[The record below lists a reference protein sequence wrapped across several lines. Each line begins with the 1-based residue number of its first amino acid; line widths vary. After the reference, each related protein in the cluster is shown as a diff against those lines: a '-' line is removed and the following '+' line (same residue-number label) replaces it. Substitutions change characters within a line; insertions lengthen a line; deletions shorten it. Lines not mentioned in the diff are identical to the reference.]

1 MTKRK
6 LTERDL
12 EILKAIWN
20 HGGETTEREVA
31 SEMKLELGW
40 SRVYLKSLGKADL
53 IDIYRSGKVKMTY
66 KGRMALG
73 VPEASSTLR
82 YFERGKE
89 IPVRD
94 EDASVQTKAIRRL
107 WGK

>member
-12 EILKAIWN
+12 EILKVIWS
-20 HGGETTEREVA
+20 HGGEITEREVA
-31 SEMKLELGW
+31 AEMKLELGW
-40 SRVYLKSLGKADL
+40 ARVYLKSLGKADL

-66 KGRMALG
+66 KGRTALG
-73 VPEASSTLR
+73 VPDTPSALR

-89 IPVRD
+89 IPVGD
-94 EDASVQTKAIRRL
+94 EDESVQIKAIRRL
-107 WGK
+107 WG